1 MRIEKDDRY
10 MSEPPK
16 KTPASLLKS
25 PNLHGLSKTKLVV
38 LGLIIAIILV
48 VLGLIIFS
56 SQNRKPT
63 TTILPAATNNSEQV
77 TNDQSLE
84 YSSSV
89 GDKASATNN
98 GNNENS
104 ANSAIDTAAPT
115 TNAPAQNS
123 GTTISPMP
131 ISRTPTETQ
140 YQKPQMQE
148 RLEIPDEVTEQLNN
162 PRAQSVAPEVKPKV
176 VHPPVTTKPKTTH
189 STTSTSN
196 KIADNHFSIQLNAST
211 SAESLKTFVKKN
223 QITNYQ
229 IYETKRNNK
238 PWFVLIKGS
247 YATSKEARDA
257 IKALPSELQKNSP
270 WIKSGAT
277 INKEKA
283 AK

>member
-16 KTPASLLKS
+16 KNTASLLKS
-25 PNLHGLSKTKLVV
+25 STLQGLSKSKLVI
-38 LGLIIAIILV
+38 LSLAIAIILV

-56 SQNRKPT
+56 SQNKKP
-63 TTILPAATNNSEQV
+63 TILPTVTNNEQV
-77 TNDQSLE
+77 TNVLPSENGSINSDPAQ
-84 YSSSV
+84 
-89 GDKASATNN
+89 ATNN
-98 GNNENS
+98 NANQNLSNNTINT
-104 ANSAIDTAAPT
+104 TAPSTNT
-115 TNAPAQNS
+115 TAQNN
-123 GTTISPMP
+123 GETISPMP

-162 PRAQSVAPEVKPKV
+162 PRAQSITPEVKPKV

-257 IKALPSELQKNSP
+257 IKALPGELQKNSP